1 LNLAC
6 RQTGFEFVSDLYDV
20 RDTNNMKALVTGAAG
35 FIGSHLCE
43 RLLAENWVVVGV
55 DNFDDFYDP
64 QIKRRNIDG
73 CLKNKNF
80 QLIEADIRDRAAMD
94 KAISDGV
101 EIIVHLAARA
111 GVRPS
116 IAQPLLYADV
126 NVNGTTVL
134 LEAAKKHKVGKFIFG
149 SSSSVYGNNEKVPFS
164 EDDNVDFPIS
174 PYAATKKAG
183 ELICHTYHHLYRIH
197 VTCLRYFTV
206 YGPRQRPDLAIHKFA
221 KLIEQGRPIPV
232 YGDGTMMRDF
242 TYIDDIIDGTVAAM
256 FSLHTL
262 RPGSGRACGAGRRG
276 TSEKSRAMSHEF
288 TIYNLGHSHPITV
301 NDLIGEIEKSL
312 GKKAIKE
319 YLPAQPGDV
328 ERTYADIT
336 KAAKDLGY
344 NPSTTIQTGL
354 TKFTTWLR
362 ENSQPNPNLN
372 NQ

>member
-1 LNLAC
+1 
-6 RQTGFEFVSDLYDV
+6 
-20 RDTNNMKALVTGAAG
+20 MKKALVTGAAG

-43 RLLAENWVVVGV
+43 RLLDDEWAVVGV

-64 QIKRRNIDG
+64 QIKRRNIAS

-80 QLIEADIRDRAAMD
+80 QLVEADIRDSVAMN
-94 KAISDGV
+94 KTISDGV

-126 NVNGTTVL
+126 NVNGTMVL
-134 LEAAKKHKVGKFIFG
+134 LEAAKKHKIGKFIFG

-164 EDDNVDFPIS
+164 EGDNVDFPIS

-183 ELICHTYHHLYRIH
+183 ELICHTYYDLYDISI
-197 VTCLRYFTV
+197 TCLRFFTV

-221 KLIEQGRPIPV
+221 KLIEQGKPILV

-256 FSLHTL
+256 QKCSDFN
-262 RPGSGRACGAGRRG
+262 
-276 TSEKSRAMSHEF
+276 
-288 TIYNLGHSHPITV
+288 IYNLGESRPIAV
-301 NDLIGEIEKSL
+301 NDLVTEIEKAL
-312 GKKAIKE
+312 GKKAIKK
-319 YLPAQPGDV
+319 YLPLQPGDV
-328 ERTYADIT
+328 ERTYADVT
-336 KAAKDLGY
+336 KAVNELGY

-354 TKFTTWLR
+354 EKFVTWLR
-362 ENSQPNPNLN
+362 QNS
-372 NQ
+372 

>member
-1 LNLAC
+1 
-6 RQTGFEFVSDLYDV
+6 
-20 RDTNNMKALVTGAAG
+20 MKVLITGAAG

-43 RLLAENWVVVGV
+43 RLLADGWTVVGV

-64 QIKRRNIDG
+64 QIKRRNISN
-73 CLKNKNF
+73 CLKDENF
-80 QLIEADIRDRAAMD
+80 QLIEADIRDGAAMD
-94 KAISDGV
+94 KTVGDGV
-101 EIIVHLAARA
+101 EIIVHLAALA

-126 NVNGTTVL
+126 NVNGTTAL

-183 ELICHTYHHLYRIH
+183 ELICHTYHHLCGIH
-197 VTCLRYFTV
+197 ITCLRFFTV

-221 KLIEQGRPIPV
+221 KLIEQDKPIPV

-256 FSLHTL
+256 DKCEGFN
-262 RPGSGRACGAGRRG
+262 
-276 TSEKSRAMSHEF
+276 
-288 TIYNLGHSHPITV
+288 IYNLGESKPITV
-301 NDLIGEIEKSL
+301 NDLITEIEKAL
-312 GKKAIKE
+312 GKKAVKE
-319 YLPAQPGDV
+319 YLRPQPGDV

-336 KAAKDLGY
+336 KAASELGY
-344 NPSTTIQTGL
+344 KPSTTIQLGL
-354 TKFTTWLR
+354 KNFTAWLR
-362 ENSQPNPNLN
+362 SNT
-372 NQ
+372 